1 MWTGEDGSG
10 LGSKQ
15 NKKACLKS
23 SLCALGTKITFLSST
38 TRIHHMHIKQLEKVK
53 QSVVTVIGH
62 RLDCELENPFLL
74 EIRNGQVLFLLAF
87 NIDTILR
94 STSVL
99 KNIQDLPNRFPSQIN
114 SHRAIMIVVTYFFTL
129 SHTL

>member
-1 MWTGEDGSG
+1 
-10 LGSKQ
+10 
-15 NKKACLKS
+15 
-23 SLCALGTKITFLSST
+23 
-38 TRIHHMHIKQLEKVK
+38 MHIKQLEKVK
-53 QSVVTVIGH
+53 QSVVNVIGH

-87 NIDTILR
+87 NIDTMWYERIE
-94 STSVL
+94 
-99 KNIQDLPNRFPSQIN
+99 NIQDLPNRFPSQIN